1 MTAVTAAKKMI
12 LAVAMEMAKWA
23 QRIQQNLSMTQPRQG
38 FVGFF
43 VQRPALYVIPKMYED

>member
-1 MTAVTAAKKMI
+1 MI